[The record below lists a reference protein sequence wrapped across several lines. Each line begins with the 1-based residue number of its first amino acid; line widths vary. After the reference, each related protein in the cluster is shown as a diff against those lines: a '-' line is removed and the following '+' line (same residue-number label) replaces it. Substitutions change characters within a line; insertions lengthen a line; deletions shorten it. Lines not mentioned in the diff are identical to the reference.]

1 MDDIPTGPDDHN
13 IMSLAGSP
21 SDALSGLDT
30 ADFDPAPSHETD
42 PHADETEAKE
52 TVANKSEN
60 FLNDSTIDADTPDV
74 EGGSI
79 SIEVAIEDEIPEL
92 ATEETTETFPRID
105 IGADEHIA
113 SIETDDTRE
122 NEATITNDRVVVSSS
137 IGPEDDEADVIS
149 GVFSTLRP
157 LNFEIILPHISHED
171 RVKYLSIKSDVVDKI
186 IEKVPNSEGD
196 LRYIIEFTDGRQ
208 ETLKIPFDELLGYER
223 GQLALQKYQGI
234 MDPENGANDRL
245 WQDEW
250 EESIADS
257 DADLDLMELDEDDA
271 PRQSKRLR
279 SSAHRKTLEGSD
291 SDDDAASRRPK
302 RQRTSTRQSTRHNS
316 KAISDDEALDETP
329 PRGRQLRERTE
340 RQLKLTSMAFTSMP
354 LTRDEDLD
362 ELSQDHPR
370 HPSDNDD
377 DFQIITSD
385 VLPKSYSSRRSKKS
399 WRLRAKAKITEQPR
413 SRGSSIE
420 FEDRRRSGRS
430 TRNKGSMLDVAL
442 MDDDSFYVEDTA
454 PAGAPK
460 VMNIKEVFKHIDQHA
475 PFTQYHS
482 DICSTC
488 NTGTSANKGPLIGCQ
503 GCSITFHKSCIGY
516 RSARDHIVT
525 KVGVDDFV
533 LQCKFCIG
541 IYAKKDKNSP
551 RHSRCQQ
558 CKRFG
563 RSCAAFSQ
571 KKTPRQEEKIRLENG
586 GEDPIAPVEPSL
598 VNNADNILFR
608 CTMCKR
614 GWHYE
619 HLPSSQMDSDVSEIR
634 QQRLAEYSVDWKCVD
649 CGTVSDKIQTLVAWR
664 PLEKASL
671 GSGKTYSDLNED
683 EKEYLIKWQDKSYFH
698 CSWMPGAWVF
708 HIAAG
713 TMRNSFAKKD
723 ADQNLALKFNE
734 AEAIPQDALMADVI
748 FEAKVK
754 AGRAKTLE
762 DEMERIGSVDKIF
775 VKFQGLGYDE
785 AVWDSPPKPD
795 AGEVYTAFKA
805 AYYEY
810 LTGKYFN
817 GSTNAR
823 MKERV
828 NKWKDKD
835 FVKLTQQ
842 PPGLRRGK
850 LMEYQIEGVNWMLWN
865 YHGDKNAILADEMGL
880 GKTVQVVGLISTLV
894 HGEPKCWP
902 FLIVVPNSTCPNWR
916 REIKQWAPD
925 LRVVTYHGGKQAQE
939 LAYKYELFP
948 RGSQDIKAHVVVM
961 SYDSAQDDRTKHLFR
976 SVQWAG
982 LVVDEGQRLKNDKSL
997 LYTAL
1002 RSMRFP
1008 FRLLLTGT
1016 PLQNNKRELFN
1027 LLQFI
1032 DPTQNAAKLDE
1043 EFQELNGQNLPELH
1057 GRIKQYFLRRTKAQ
1071 VLKFLPPMA
1080 QIIVPVSMSILQE
1093 KLCKSIIAKSPDL
1106 IKAIFADDKIN
1117 KRDRGSLS
1125 NILMQL
1131 RKCLCHPFMYNEA
1144 VEERTV
1150 DQIKLHE
1157 NLISASGKLM
1167 LLNIMLPKLKE
1178 RGHRVLI
1185 FSQFLNQLDI
1195 IEDFLNGLGFQY
1207 RRLDGSLSSREK
1219 QKYIDDYNEPDSPV
1233 FAFLLSTRAGGVGI
1247 NLATADTV
1255 IILDPDF
1262 NPHQDIQ
1269 AISRAHRIGQKH
1281 KVLCFQLMTKNS
1293 AEEKI
1298 MQIGRKKMALD
1309 HVLIEAMDDPGE
1321 SEDLESILKF
1331 GASALFSD
1339 DQNEKDIVHYDD
1351 ASVDKLLDRSTIE
1364 QTKTGDDNSAESQFS
1379 FARVWANDKNGFED
1393 NLAEENEPTVNANVW
1408 EEILAEREAEAKRIA
1423 ELNKEV
1429 LGRGGRRRQAINY
1442 KTNAIGV
1449 VTDLLIDNSDSS
1461 DNDGEFVGENDEEE
1475 PDTDTENR
1483 DDSSKEETTTQDS
1496 HDRRRTSQKAQNNN
1510 STQAKTGTSKTKTQS
1525 VAEANTGQGALHE
1538 WKLNPSWSSQNH
1550 KTPDH
1555 ESIQQIGRPNHV
1567 NPLYPPSQPIIN
1579 PIYHQPGAQFYQHAP
1594 PAPESRP
1601 GRPLMYDMAWLDNL
1615 RIVRTG
1621 YGGEVPSNQ
1630 QARPGFQQQQQSAPP
1645 IRQAAYANPTV
1656 PAVPEKARRPSFGL
1670 SQLHPNASTCA
1681 KCGLRHYTGQCPNLA
1696 SEVQLRLA
1704 LDHLRHWPSNS
1715 RNPAAERKLI
1725 EKLHL
1730 VATTNDRR
1738 KK

>member
-1 MDDIPTGPDDHN
+1 MDDLPTGTDDN
-13 IMSLAGSP
+13 AIMSLEGSP
-21 SDALSGLDT
+21 SDALFGLDT
-30 ADFDPAPSHETD
+30 ADFDPSHEAD
-42 PHADETEAKE
+42 LRADETEAEEKI
-52 TVANKSEN
+52 ADEN
-60 FLNDSTIDADTPDV
+60 EVMLNESMADKDMEDV
-74 EGGSI
+74 EVSGVSI
-79 SIEVAIEDEIPEL
+79 QPEVEDATAEP
-92 ATEETTETFPRID
+92 ATEAIANPPPRTD
-105 IGADEHIA
+105 FGVNEHTPSLEADDA
-113 SIETDDTRE
+113 YE
-122 NEATITNDRVVVSSS
+122 NETAITSKRVGSLTN
-137 IGPEDDEADVIS
+137 IEPEDDIEEAIS
-149 GVFSTLRP
+149 RLRP
-157 LNFEIILPHISHED
+157 WNFEIILPHISQEE
-171 RVKYLSIKSDVVDKI
+171 RAQCLSIKSDVVDEV
-186 IEKVPNSEGD
+186 IEEVPGLEGE
-196 LRYIIEFTDGRQ
+196 LWYRVEFTDGRQ
-208 ETLKIPFDELLGYER
+208 DTIPFDELLAYER
-223 GQLALQKYQGI
+223 GQVALQTYQGI
-234 MDPENGANDRL
+234 MAPDTSL
-245 WQDEW
+245 WQDEG

-257 DADLDLMELDEDDA
+257 DADLDAIELDEDEA
-271 PRQSKRLR
+271 PRQSKRLQ
-279 SSAHRKTLEGSD
+279 SSTHRRTRENSD
-291 SDDDAASRRPK
+291 SEEDPRSRRSK
-302 RQRTSTRQSTRHNS
+302 RQRTSTRPSTRHNS
-316 KAISDDEALDETP
+316 KVNSDNGIMDEGPA
-329 PRGRQLRERTE
+329 RGRQLRERTQ

-354 LTRDEDLD
+354 LSRDDDLD

-370 HPSDNDD
+370 QPSDDDD

-385 VLPKSYSSRRSKKS
+385 LLPKSSSRRKKS
-399 WRLRAKAKITEQPR
+399 RRLRVKAKTIEQPK

-430 TRNKGSMLDVAL
+430 TRNKGSMLDLAL
-442 MDDDSFYVEDTA
+442 MDEESFYIEDTA
-454 PAGAPK
+454 PVGAPK
-460 VMNIKEVFKHIDQHA
+460 VMNIKEVFKQIDHDA
-475 PFTQYHS
+475 PFNQYHS
-482 DICSTC
+482 DICATC
-488 NTGTSANKGPLIGCQ
+488 NTGPAANKGPLIGCQ
-503 GCSITFHKSCIGY
+503 GCSVSFHKSCIGY
-516 RSARDHIVT
+516 SSAREHIVT
-525 KVGVDDFV
+525 KVGVDNFV

-541 IYAKKDKNSP
+541 VYAKKDKNSP
-551 RHSRCQQ
+551 RHSRCQE
-558 CKRFG
+558 CKRSG
-563 RSCAAFSQ
+563 RSCAAFSS

-586 GEDPIAPVEPSL
+586 GEDPATPVDSSL
-598 VNNADNILFR
+598 VNNADNLLFR

-619 HLPSSQMDSDVSEIR
+619 HLPSSQMDSDVSDIR
-634 QQRLAEYSVDWKCVD
+634 QQRLAEYSVDWKCVE
-649 CGTVSDKIQTLVAWR
+649 CGMVSDKIQTLVAWR
-664 PLEKASL
+664 PLGKDSIE
-671 GSGKTYSDLNED
+671 SGKTYSDFNED

-698 CSWMPGAWVF
+698 CSWMPGAWLF
-708 HIAAG
+708 HVAAG
-713 TMRNSFAKKD
+713 SMRNSFAKKD
-723 ADQNLALKFNE
+723 ADQNLALKFTE

-754 AGRAKTLE
+754 GGRPKTLE
-762 DEMERIGSVDKIF
+762 DEMERIESVDKIF

-810 LTGKYFN
+810 LTGKYFTS
-817 GSTNAR
+817 STNAK

-880 GKTVQVVGLISTLV
+880 GKTVQVVSLISTLV

-902 FLIVVPNSTCPNWR
+902 FLVVVPNSTCPNWR

-1043 EFQELNGQNLPELH
+1043 EFLELNAQNLPELH

-1106 IKAIFADDKIN
+1106 IKAIFADDKVN
-1117 KRDRGSLS
+1117 KKDRGSLN

-1131 RKCLCHPFMYNEA
+1131 RKCLCHPFMYSEA

-1150 DQIKLHE
+1150 DQTQLHE

-1167 LLNIMLPKLKE
+1167 LLNIMLPKLKA

-1309 HVLIEAMDDPGE
+1309 HVLIEAMDDLGE

-1339 DQNEKDIVHYDD
+1339 DQSEKDIVRYDD

-1364 QTKTGDDNSAESQFS
+1364 QTKTGDDDSAESQFS
-1379 FARVWANDKNGFED
+1379 FARVWANDKDGFED
-1393 NLAEENEPTVNANVW
+1393 NLAEENEPTVNPNVW

-1429 LGRGGRRRQAINY
+1429 LGRGGRRRQAISY
-1442 KTNAIGV
+1442 KNNGGTGV
-1449 VTDLLIDNSDSS
+1449 VTDLPINSDSS
-1461 DNDGEFVGENDEEE
+1461 DNDGEFVGGEDEED
-1475 PDTDTENR
+1475 PDTDVENR
-1483 DDSSKEETTTQDS
+1483 DDSSKGKAKPSASRSTKTITRGVKRKQVDTSTPQKKRQRKTPKTDIVRYTKPKTPTPRKPRQTPQKRTTAAS
-1496 HDRRRTSQKAQNNN
+1496 R
-1510 STQAKTGTSKTKTQS
+1510 QAKAPSTSGNSIRTGSPDQVQTPDQTTEQS
-1525 VAEANTGQGALHE
+1525 
-1538 WKLNPSWSSQNH
+1538 H
-1550 KTPDH
+1550 KTDDQTPIL
-1555 ESIQQIGRPNHV
+1555 SIHLLSPT
-1567 NPLYPPSQPIIN
+1567 LTPSITS
-1579 PIYHQPGAQFYQHAP
+1579 
-1594 PAPESRP
+1594 PESSSTSS
-1601 GRPLMYDMAWLDNL
+1601 PLPHQ
-1615 RIVRTG
+1615 
-1621 YGGEVPSNQ
+1621 E
-1630 QARPGFQQQQQSAPP
+1630 
-1645 IRQAAYANPTV
+1645 
-1656 PAVPEKARRPSFGL
+1656 AVPVD
-1670 SQLHPNASTCA
+1670 Q
-1681 KCGLRHYTGQCPNLA
+1681 
-1696 SEVQLRLA
+1696 
-1704 LDHLRHWPSNS
+1704 
-1715 RNPAAERKLI
+1715 
-1725 EKLHL
+1725 
-1730 VATTNDRR
+1730 
-1738 KK
+1738 